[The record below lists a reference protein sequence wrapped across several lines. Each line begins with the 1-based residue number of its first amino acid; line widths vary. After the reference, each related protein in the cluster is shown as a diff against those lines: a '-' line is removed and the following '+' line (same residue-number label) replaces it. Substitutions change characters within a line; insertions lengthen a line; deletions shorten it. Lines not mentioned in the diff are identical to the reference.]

1 MRTGPL
7 ALWDSVAAWMLRAAN
22 TVSHGVVDRCYSQK
36 EGGAFQQAE
45 KTRMILLWRFG
56 GW

>member
-1 MRTGPL
+1 M
-7 ALWDSVAAWMLRAAN
+7 VAARILKAAN

-36 EGGAFQQAE
+36 EGGAFRQAE

-56 GW
+56 GWRDQSGLLGR